1 MTERRKTIVL
11 VAGIAVLGV
20 LSFGISGA
28 APAGDAVFTQDNET
42 PTPTPTPN
50 ATNATVNQTN
60 VTSQMANVTFE
71 NQTSNGTA
79 VMVNSTVLPN
89 GGVLVVYNQTMAAPL
104 GNSSFLQN
112 GTQENVSV
120 TLNESLTENQTL
132 VVAAFNDTDGNQ
144 QFDLGTDEVYVAQG
158 QPVVAAATVNVT
170 AADNVTTPTPA
181 ANATTPTPTD
191 NVTTPAENETTPT
204 PEQEADTP
212 EPDEEEEED
221 EV

>member
-1 MTERRKTIVL
+1 MTDRSRTIVL
-11 VAGIAVLGV
+11 VAGIVVLGV

-42 PTPTPTPN
+42 PTPTPN
-50 ATNATVNQTN
+50 ATNATNATMNQTN

-104 GNSSFLQN
+104 GNSSFLQS
-112 GTQENVSV
+112 GMQENVSV

-170 AADNVTTPTPA
+170 AAGNVTTPTPTPA
-181 ANATTPTPTD
+181 ANATTPTPT
-191 NVTTPAENETTPT
+191 ENETTPT

-212 EPDEEEEED
+212 EPDEEED
-221 EV
+221 GA